1 MHLDSI
7 FHIVELLYN
16 TFQSH
21 QISCF
26 SQLFFKQNI
35 MVIKVHFLAIMW
47 MLQVEYFKYDPFNNV
62 TSILSPSLCFFVVAS
77 YVIQPDALPTVVVFP
92 PADSSEKLK
101 NIHASP
107 PYSRVA
113 VVIEGAGLHRLWGGL
128 SFGRVWEAADVC
140 VGQDVCKSSPGS
152 CFSDHSH
159 RSLAAA
165 TALNA
170 KHTDRHNLSVLTA
183 SLTHKAFVNIICRH
197 V

>member
-1 MHLDSI
+1 
-7 FHIVELLYN
+7 
-16 TFQSH
+16 
-21 QISCF
+21 
-26 SQLFFKQNI
+26 
-35 MVIKVHFLAIMW
+35 MVIKVHFLAINCVNVT
-47 MLQVEYFKYDPFNNV
+47 LVKYFKYDPFNNAP
-62 TSILSPSLCFFVVAS
+62 SILGPSLCFPVVSS
-77 YVIQPDALPTVVVFP
+77 YVIQPDALPTLHCCCFP
-92 PADSSEKLK
+92 TSRFLRKIK
-101 NIHASP
+101 KIHASP

-159 RSLAAA
+159 WSLAAA

-170 KHTDRHNLSVLTA
+170 KHTDRHNLSVLTS